1 MWHLGSQADPGS
13 AGHGLKPAI
22 SPLSLVIGSGPW
34 RGLGQGEFCF
44 VGANAI
50 LSIHPT
56 LPFPH
61 CVHRSVPCVYSRG
74 TRGEW
79 RLSPRV

>member
-13 AGHGLKPAI
+13 AWPEASH
-22 SPLSLVIGSGPW
+22 LSSELSHRLGAMA
-34 RGLGQGEFCF
+34 GLGHGEFCF

-56 LPFPH
+56 LSFPH
-61 CVHRSVPCVYSRG
+61 CVHRSVSCVYSRG

-79 RLSPRV
+79 CLSPRV